1 MISVHCLSGGLGGR
15 EGASVQGGIPEAK
28 AGGAGGLGVGRL
40 GGAGGPGEGAQE
52 DGGEE
57 GRARHLG
64 RRGRE
69 GLHGGV
75 PQEIFIGQFS
85 KLLYSNKN
93 TRVLNNLLNR
103 YSE

>member
-1 MISVHCLSGGLGGR
+1 MGH
-15 EGASVQGGIPEAK
+15 
-28 AGGAGGLGVGRL
+28 L

-57 GRARHLG
+57 GAASHLG
-64 RRGRE
+64 RQGRE

-85 KLLYSNKN
+85 KLLFSKRN
-93 TRVLNNLLNR
+93 TGVLNNLLNR
-103 YSE
+103 